1 MTTAQDG
8 CVVDD
13 DELFPPKS
21 LQETRG
27 TQGMRNSKFE
37 KTKTTSPL
45 PHPRP
50 PPKTF
55 SFPPNYRTI

>member
-13 DELFPPKS
+13 DELFLPKS

-27 TQGMRNSKFE
+27 TQGMRNSK
-37 KTKTTSPL
+37 
-45 PHPRP
+45 
-50 PPKTF
+50 
-55 SFPPNYRTI
+55 N